1 MNMSGVY
8 SKNPPGFR
16 YDPPSPAKRFIP
28 DVDGNWPAGVPG
40 TPGATE
46 YIRPQGYWVNDS
58 DWETKFAPNMS
69 NDSILESPTNT
80 DGFIDAQSGTVKTL
94 LPPNSRSFILGPLV
108 DGYNYNHGYDDFT
121 RIGYIQKDTRQFVL
135 LATIQGH
142 WNSTPN
148 DSPYTARVWD
158 GTSSQFTAYNSNF
171 TLAMAQWFK
180 DRITASDFTKN
191 FPYFY
196 SGGVFQGPLSNQPPG
211 SPGGMNGGNAAGTG
225 GGGNEPS
232 DGDGE
237 AAVGSG
243 GTPDIGTETPQ
254 GDPEGGNPGD
264 LGLWGLLK
272 KGFGDF
278 MKDGILGTL
287 DKGLDKLGDFLK
299 NDLIDLYDKFSDTA
313 LSNDVLEPAFEK
325 FGQFIGSKK
334 GVVAGLVI
342 TAANDL
348 RAYIGGKY
356 SEFGDKPAFST
367 SSNQYSWTA
376 NLAMSLAQSI
386 GNGRPVVCD
395 NSCVSS
401 ETIAPYISS
410 NDINM
415 MFDGNT
421 DLQVGPS
428 NISSD
433 ADSLLNPNKDG
444 DVKKPYMGD
453 GFGGEGGSIM
463 VPFTDGKG
471 NYFIQNVGD
480 KFVRVG
486 GESGE
491 GFDINTQTFT
501 DIPSDGNAIEI
512 VKEVVESGAFA
523 NQLANGL
530 NQQGNNYSTQEAQ
543 DVTESIVNGATYNNL
558 MTALDNDT
566 VGGAFVKGSSTGFV
580 NGSAAGA
587 LLYNQV
593 KVKLGLM
600 EPSELQEKGGYGHVR
615 RETII
620 NVNDLNPEVKNQF
633 YSNYNINVN
642 ESVSYES
649 KKRILREITQPL
661 KEIKELPKT
670 QKLEKYRPNFAGKY
684 KPQNTPNVTA
694 SKQSDEMVKAKN
706 AAGQTWRTKDRY
718 WGGYESQERMNVV
731 YDNVG
736 HGNQYFDKIVSENLS
751 KKNVK
756 NRQVQEHLNIIA
768 HEKAMRQLDSSFVSP
783 FRSIEEQETYD
794 NKVKDPLF
802 SKVSDRLKKEID
814 YENKPASKG
823 YPNEEPPEMVNG
835 FHPKYGKRYKYDKL
849 DPHSAEAMPV
859 QGNPEIDAN
868 VQKALDKRAKNR
880 KIKNLKVDAPAV
892 ENFSWKETL
901 KKKNLEELKKGF
913 KKFKQD
919 LKEGMTTGSIMTLST
934 PPQGDGTVAIDSVDP
949 LDNTSYAVV
958 TDLFSVGDNLAANT
972 GTTVRSSGSGSGT
985 DGGFNVGGD
994 YLAFQGVGT
1003 NDASNTRWAALS
1015 PMDSSAVDTIT
1026 ITAIVGNDTNGGE
1039 DPDAAGEGLVV
1050 MYKKP
1055 GMAQARFLNTDPQG
1069 VQRGTATSDIIIPL
1083 GSSSNSGLNSYSVEV
1098 PEYARAKDTQ
1108 FVLIQPTNS
1117 GSEYDHYGITE
1128 IKVQRRAPVNVVVP
1142 LSDPAAISFINVG
1155 TTEGDPKKRKKK
1167 VQDQLDASDEYVT
1180 SQFGDDFPTGARL
1193 TSDDEIEASPIGIN
1207 QVRDR
1212 FSPSKGED
1220 SSEITYVRGASTAQ
1234 PTPPPSSQTTMQP
1247 KTDDGKPIPVKPIG
1261 NIAVQGA
1268 DAANLD
1274 AQEPEPEPEVTEP
1287 EAIDP
1292 DEIKPDPE
1300 ETKDKTPDEQKQLE
1314 IDTKQE
1320 VLNSELTKL
1329 ENELN
1334 NITPDREGFLNY
1346 LSILAGGVQTV
1357 LRLAGAITNL
1367 TSMITGKEKPRWFVE
1382 KDIAVAKIADSIAIA
1397 RSQLTGKI
1405 IGYDPNTTQIN
1416 EFIAGITIGSFINA
1430 PNNPASIQISDE
1442 RHEYADE
1449 NIYVK
1454 DGKVY
1459 NNRDEKATDLTT
1471 VAFRGFTS
1479 QGQGY
1484 AQMIIPPDGS
1494 EPYVHYYDYSYNNLN
1509 NPEDIGGELKSMFS
1523 TLSDISL
1530 YLSSV
1535 PAFGGFLGKVTDPQR
1550 FMDGLKKTSSM
1561 EGWPGGIHGASLT
1574 DFKVPLSKLSKEAQE
1589 FIASHPLSWTPERVA
1604 NMSQEEIN
1612 EQMFTVFKTEAD
1624 YEDYFEYTQD
1634 ITRMSTEPV
1643 NTVPYAVAMQE
1654 YIKLADQYENV
1665 QLEKYGEGGWEKFS
1679 TGLAS
1684 ENPSE
1689 FFASERA
1696 SREDRDTVLSL
1707 QEQIKEKRD
1716 SAISDENLMKEIPDP
1731 EGERPEF
1738 DWDSDPDVVKY
1749 DNLTKESFDKYMNYY
1764 DNEYDSAWDA
1774 YESYA
1779 KSNLTLIDGY
1789 WRGPESKIARLK
1801 ELAKDVDVVQK
1812 ELNRL
1817 SAEYDKNN
1825 DLSIKANDAYLEKY
1839 FKAVKPWDEAEEK
1852 RNERRK
1858 EIDNQYTE
1866 FISEL
1871 REINKPIWDYNAA
1884 QTMRTLRGKDR
1895 YGDAR
1900 WKVGGASWTASA
1912 EVAGGSYTSL
1922 KFSSI
1927 EKIVN
1932 EVFSD
1937 DKSLIKEL
1945 RSKLNGT
1952 VYRGKNY
1959 YFDEY
1964 YDAEDEFIDE
1974 ADALY
1979 YPVEHLQKYVDGN
1992 YVRESKIKEFRN
2004 KFNDTGESW
2013 TPEKKGSGRRSDP
2026 RSPDSGL
2033 GSTGGYVGGDATAAA
2048 TAASERRR
2056 RNKNK
2061 NESTLYKKV
2070 IGKTLLK
2077 T

>member
-1 MNMSGVY
+1 MVWDTVRAIPTSGSTLIDY
-8 SKNPPGFR
+8 LDNNNPNHPNYRKNDPTSPNYEGPLEVKADAGWKNDIGDQLKNSLPDQSDYDMGGETGDTWKERLDKSSDGKVELTDWEIQNLSDTMYPGNDGGGDMRFHTLFNSLPPGSTNVTVDKNGNIEIESN
-16 YDPPSPAKRFIP
+16 YRF
-28 DVDGNWPAGVPG
+28 
-40 TPGATE
+40 
-46 YIRPQGYWVNDS
+46 
-58 DWETKFAPNMS
+58 
-69 NDSILESPTNT
+69 T
-80 DGFIDAQSGTVKTL
+80 DRQDISSG
-94 LPPNSRSFILGPLV
+94 GPLV
-108 DGYNYNHGYDDFT
+108 QAWVTNRMKSDKGNIDNKSVF
-121 RIGYIQKDTRQFVL
+121 
-135 LATIQGH
+135 
-142 WNSTPN
+142 P
-148 DSPYTARVWD
+148 
-158 GTSSQFTAYNSNF
+158 
-171 TLAMAQWFK
+171 FK
-180 DRITASDFTKN
+180 DK
-191 FPYFY
+191 
-196 SGGVFQGPLSNQPPG
+196 
-211 SPGGMNGGNAAGTG
+211 PGGKNIGSTHDINIKLKLNMNGGN
-225 GGGNEPS
+225 
-232 DGDGE
+232 
-237 AAVGSG
+237 
-243 GTPDIGTETPQ
+243 
-254 GDPEGGNPGD
+254 
-264 LGLWGLLK
+264 
-272 KGFGDF
+272 
-278 MKDGILGTL
+278 
-287 DKGLDKLGDFLK
+287 
-299 NDLIDLYDKFSDTA
+299 
-313 LSNDVLEPAFEK
+313 
-325 FGQFIGSKK
+325 
-334 GVVAGLVI
+334 
-342 TAANDL
+342 
-348 RAYIGGKY
+348 
-356 SEFGDKPAFST
+356 
-367 SSNQYSWTA
+367 SSNMRT
-376 NLAMSLAQSI
+376 
-386 GNGRPVVCD
+386 
-395 NSCVSS
+395 
-401 ETIAPYISS
+401 
-410 NDINM
+410 
-415 MFDGNT
+415 
-421 DLQVGPS
+421 
-428 NISSD
+428 
-433 ADSLLNPNKDG
+433 K
-444 DVKKPYMGD
+444 
-453 GFGGEGGSIM
+453 
-463 VPFTDGKG
+463 KG
-471 NYFIQNVGD
+471 NY
-480 KFVRVG
+480 K
-486 GESGE
+486 
-491 GFDINTQTFT
+491 QTF
-501 DIPSDGNAIEI
+501 IPFDYKPEG
-512 VKEVVESGAFA
+512 
-523 NQLANGL
+523 
-530 NQQGNNYSTQEAQ
+530 T
-543 DVTESIVNGATYNNL
+543 
-558 MTALDNDT
+558 
-566 VGGAFVKGSSTGFV
+566 
-580 NGSAAGA
+580 
-587 LLYNQV
+587 LL
-593 KVKLGLM
+593 
-600 EPSELQEKGGYGHVR
+600 
-615 RETII
+615 RE
-620 NVNDLNPEVKNQF
+620 D
-633 YSNYNINVN
+633 
-642 ESVSYES
+642 

-694 SKQSDEMVKAKN
+694 SKKSDEMVKAKN
-706 AAGQTWRTKDRY
+706 AAGQTWRTKDKY

-736 HGNQYFDKIVSENLS
+736 HGSEYFNRIVNENLS
-751 KKNVK
+751 KKNIK

-768 HEKAMRQLDSSFVSP
+768 HEKAMRQLDSNFVSP

-802 SKVSDRLKKEID
+802 SKVSDRLNKEIN
-814 YENKPASKG
+814 YEKKPSPKG
-823 YPNEEPPEMVNG
+823 YPNEAPPKIDPNTGM
-835 FHPKYGKRYKYDKL
+835 HPKYGQRYKYDKL
-849 DPHSAEAMPV
+849 DPQSAEAMPV

-880 KIKNLKVDAPAV
+880 KIKNLKIDAPTV
-892 ENFSWKETL
+892 ENFNWKETL
-901 KKKNLEELKKGF
+901 KEKKLEESKKGF

-1220 SSEITYVRGASTAQ
+1220 SSTYVRGASTAQ
-1234 PTPPPSSQTTMQP
+1234 SLPPSSQATMEP
-1247 KTDDGKPIPVKPIG
+1247 KDDNGEPIPVKPIG
-1261 NIAVQGA
+1261 RGIAVQGA

-1274 AQEPEPEPEVTEP
+1274 AQEPEPTDPQPSDPQPSDPMDMPEPEDLPDDEKEELKNQGKTP
-1287 EAIDP
+1287 E
-1292 DEIKPDPE
+1292 EIKQTEDLKKE
-1300 ETKDKTPDEQKQLE
+1300 QQKLDKITDELIKRNDYLAHDVAGINE
-1314 IDTKQE
+1314 IFA
-1320 VLNSELTKL
+1320 
-1329 ENELN
+1329 
-1334 NITPDREGFLNY
+1334 NITWLIGAFNDYLNPIAWGMRAFGIDFNSGK
-1346 LSILAGGVQTV
+1346 LVN
-1357 LRLAGAITNL
+1357 NL
-1367 TSMITGKEKPRWFVE
+1367 N
-1382 KDIAVAKIADSIAIA
+1382 IA
-1397 RSQLTGKI
+1397 RSHFTGKVENHI
-1405 IGYDPNTTQIN
+1405 PNHREIK
-1416 EFIAGITIGSFINA
+1416 EFTNSLIPTIFDTDSPSYI
-1430 PNNPASIQISDE
+1430 PISDV
-1442 RHEYADE
+1442 RHPYADD
-1449 NIYVK
+1449 NIKVDL
-1454 DGKVY
+1454 DGNVSVNY
-1459 NNRDEKATDLTT
+1459 GTHQGLADKAYAALG
-1471 VAFRGFTS
+1471 AHGK
-1479 QGQGY
+1479 GY
-1484 AQMIIPPDGS
+1484 AQLIIPQDGGR
-1494 EPYVHYYDYSYNNLN
+1494 PYVHYYDYNYHNLN
-1509 NPEDIGGELKSMFS
+1509 SPETGEVPNVEQEILSALTHLLGEMGAVKSLLTIPFIG
-1523 TLSDISL
+1523 
-1530 YLSSV
+1530 
-1535 PAFGGFLGKVTDPQR
+1535 A
-1550 FMDGLKKTSSM
+1550 LKKSIFNYKEVFESLKNKSGL
-1561 EGWPGGIHGASLT
+1561 EGWPPGIHGAALT
-1574 DFKVPLSKLSKEAQE
+1574 DFKVDIKNLPEETQE
-1589 FIASHPLSWTPERVA
+1589 MIAAHPLSWTPERVA

-1612 EQMFTVFKTEAD
+1612 EQMSTVFKTEAD

-1634 ITRMSTEPV
+1634 ITRMTTEPV

-1679 TGLAS
+1679 KGLAS

-1731 EGERPEF
+1731 EGERPEL

-1764 DNEYDSAWDA
+1764 NNEYDSAWDA

-1825 DLSIKANDAYLEKY
+1825 DLSIKANTVYLEKHL
-1839 FKAVKPWDEAEEK
+1839 KAVKPWEDAQEK
-1852 RNERRK
+1852 RNERRN

-1937 DKSLIKEL
+1937 DKSRIKEL

-1964 YDAEDEFIDE
+1964 YNAEDAFIDE
-1974 ADALY
+1974 ANALY
-1979 YPVEHLQKYVDGN
+1979 EPVEYLQKYVDGN
-1992 YVRESKIKEFRN
+1992 YVREVKIKEFGEN
-2004 KFNDTGESW
+2004 YKTISGESW

-2048 TAASERRR
+2048 TAAADRRR
-2056 RNKNK
+2056 RNNNK